1 LGEEI
6 EVKFEDISGTQGS
19 QPTGY
24 VFGRREGKQWDK
36 AASDAFGI
44 PMQIADPR
52 TEIVAGENV
61 VLKCK
66 PIFGLDEMTA
76 PISAPNRRQFQV
88 GKSIPV
94 RIKLQFKDRMVPLEV
109 LNSAPVGS
117 VELQARVHFG
127 VAVEFNIPKPTSWSP
142 GKIYQMRRVKSGA
155 GQTSSLT
162 AEVKVKMT
170 MKYSV
175 VRYSIPNILIPGG
188 AAARD
193 VVNAWWNAVDRN
205 KVKDPNIVCLSRDP
219 EMYEF
224 QDDTG
229 ESYFDIEDGIEIF
242 LVPKNRTSPEVLRV
256 DVTWDGFDKDG
267 LPLRLSISP
276 TVHREA
282 PRSRLLALWL
292 EYYKAHPTD
301 AEVASHMFTDENEY
315 YWKDHTG
322 AETAPPWTPG
332 QQVVFKMKPWSKDN
346 TAERQRKRPRPPP
359 TDGRDPLRPSLGQ
372 VGPVTSGTSTGM
384 SETGVDQQAQPIGGA
399 SDRMNQYVPLRRA
412 CPTRQVSV
420 RVMVEEQTI
429 ELNVNPKISIKD
441 LLHTTARAIGRDLP
455 G

>member
-1 LGEEI
+1 MESL
-6 EVKFEDISGTQGS
+6 FEDISGTQGS

-24 VFGRREGKQWDK
+24 VYGRREGNQWDK

-44 PMQIADPR
+44 PMQITDPR
-52 TEIVAGENV
+52 TEIVAGDSV

-76 PISAPNRRQFQV
+76 PISAPNRRHFQV

-142 GKIYQMRRVKSGA
+142 GKIYQMRRVKSGV
-155 GQTSSLT
+155 GQANSLT

-175 VRYSIPNILIPGG
+175 VRFSIPNIIIPGG
-188 AAARD
+188 SAARD

-205 KVKDPNIVCLSRDP
+205 QVKDPNIVCLSRDP

-229 ESYFDIEDGIEIF
+229 ESYFDIEDGMEIF
-242 LVPKNRTSPEVLRV
+242 LVPKNRTSPEVMTV

-282 PRSRLLALWL
+282 PRSRLLTLWL

-322 AETAPPWTPG
+322 AETAPHG
-332 QQVVFKMKPWSKDN
+332 HQDN
-346 TAERQRKRPRPPP
+346 K
-359 TDGRDPLRPSLGQ
+359 
-372 VGPVTSGTSTGM
+372 
-384 SETGVDQQAQPIGGA
+384 
-399 SDRMNQYVPLRRA
+399 
-412 CPTRQVSV
+412 
-420 RVMVEEQTI
+420 
-429 ELNVNPKISIKD
+429 
-441 LLHTTARAIGRDLP
+441 
-455 G
+455 